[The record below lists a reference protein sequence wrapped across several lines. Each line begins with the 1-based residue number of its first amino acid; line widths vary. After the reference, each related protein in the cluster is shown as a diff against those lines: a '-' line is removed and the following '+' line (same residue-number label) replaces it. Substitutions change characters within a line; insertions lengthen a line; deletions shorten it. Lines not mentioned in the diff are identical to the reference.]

1 MSQIVNHVMQLRSV
15 VDDMNRRLVALE
27 RSTAALAPA
36 PAPAPVATPDSR
48 TIEDVQ
54 VQLAADVRTEVRSAV
69 AKEKMVIE
77 TTLGYKLEQS
87 VSRLVK
93 ERVEQLRSDL
103 EAATAAGQ
111 QQKQQQQQEA
121 TVAATAAA
129 GQQQEAP
136 PVPAPSAEPTTDGIV
151 MKKKKSGGTKA
162 AAAKTGA

>member
-111 QQKQQQQQEA
+111 QQ
-121 TVAATAAA
+121 
-129 GQQQEAP
+129 EAP